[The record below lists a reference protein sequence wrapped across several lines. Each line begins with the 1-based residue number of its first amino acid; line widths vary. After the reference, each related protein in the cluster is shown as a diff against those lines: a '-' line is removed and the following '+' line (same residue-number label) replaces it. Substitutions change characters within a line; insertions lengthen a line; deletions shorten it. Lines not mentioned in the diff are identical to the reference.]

1 MDISG
6 SYYSESRTAGSPRA
20 SYKSVQSWKNPKP
33 APAEFQ
39 IANAQKN
46 IISNL
51 EKASNG
57 KVGRYDIELKTANA
71 YADSGQR
78 PTPSSSDENF
88 KFRDVVD
95 IVNPLHHLPIVNM
108 VYRGITNDELHPMSQ
123 ILGGALYGGPVGAVT
138 GTANAITKIQTG
150 KDIGD
155 HALSIAGLNKARPSP
170 TEQHLNNIANKLDN
184 AQRLEDLPST
194 LNAMVSTSEPLRA
207 TQAYERAQMAEGRTA
222 GSMMVKKNWAASN
235 SKNNEIPNVP
245 LKALPIME
253 EVTSLTISAMPPRQ
267 NA

>member
-6 SYYSESRTAGSPRA
+6 SYYSETRTAGSSQN
-20 SYKSVQSWKNPKP
+20 SYKSVQAWKNPKP

-39 IANAQKN
+39 VASAQKN

-51 EKASNG
+51 EKASDG
-57 KVGRYDIELKTANA
+57 QIGRYDIQLETASA

-78 PTPSSSDENF
+78 LNNNSDHESF

-95 IVNPLHHLPIVNM
+95 IVNPLHHVPIVNM
-108 VYRGITNDELHPMSQ
+108 VYRGITSDELHPMSQ
-123 ILGGALYGGPVGAVT
+123 IIGGALYGGPVGAVT
-138 GTANAITKIQTG
+138 GTANAITKMQTG

-155 HALSIAGLNKARPSP
+155 HALSMAGLNITRPSP
-170 TEQHLNNIANKLDN
+170 TERQLSDIANKLDN

-194 LNAMVSTSEPLRA
+194 LNAMVSTSEPSKA

-222 GSMMVKKNWAASN
+222 GSMMVKKNWAVSY
-235 SKNNEIPNVP
+235 SKNNETPNVP

-253 EVTSLTISAMPPRQ
+253 EVTSLSLSAMPPRRTV
-267 NA
+267 